1 MIKTS
6 KEIREEFLRFFKDRG
21 HMRLPSF
28 SLIPK
33 DPTLLFTAAGMV
45 PLKSYFLGEE
55 KPPNP
60 RITTCQACIRTND
73 IEQVGKTIRHHT
85 FFEMLGNFSIG
96 DYFKEDAIPW
106 AYELVTKVYG
116 LSKERLWI
124 SVYPDDEEAYNLW
137 RKVGIPEDRIVKLE
151 DNFWQ
156 MGEEGPCGPD
166 SEIYFDLGEDF
177 PCEKAELGPASDC
190 DRFLEI
196 WNLVFTQF
204 DRKKDGTLNPLPR
217 KNIDTGMGLER
228 ITMVL
233 EGKRSNF
240 ETDLF
245 SGIIEKIERVT
256 GKEYRKN
263 IYPFRVIADHIRA
276 ITFLI
281 SEGLFPS
288 NEGRGY
294 VLRRLIRRS
303 FSSGWSLGLR
313 ESFLFKIYPSVVES
327 LGDVYPIIKEKEEII
342 EKVLVSEEKGFIN
355 TLSRGLDYLN
365 HIIEE
370 TLSRKDKFV
379 SGRDIFFLYDT
390 YGFPKEL
397 AEDILSGY
405 NLTFNKKEFEEAIK
419 ESREKSR
426 MVQKE
431 SGVFS
436 MDLNYIK
443 LKETLGETKF
453 TGYTTL
459 SQKSKVIYLLKN
471 GEPVKEL
478 KAGEEGIVILD
489 ETPFYGEKGGQVG
502 DRGRMYGDN
511 FELKVI
517 DTKHPVENFIIHLVR
532 VNKGSVTVNSDVV
545 AEVDY
550 DRRKGIQRAHT
561 ATHLLHKALR
571 EVLGEH
577 ALQKGSLVDEDYLR
591 FDFSHFSPLEYEEIK
606 KIEDMVL
613 DAIYKEIPVNWEIKD
628 IEEAKKEGAVALFGE
643 KYGKRVRVV
652 SVEGLTKE
660 FCGGTHV
667 SNTIEIGIFKIVS
680 ERGIG
685 SNLRRVE
692 AYTGKKAFNYMR
704 ELEEREK
711 EISQVL
717 GVPNEIVVERIEE
730 IKQKLKEKDREYL
743 ELKRRLLSIIAR
755 ERLSKAEKISN
766 ISFITVRD
774 KFINPDDSYILFD
787 EIKNKLRDFVLLV
800 VSGKEEKN
808 ISIFVSDSI
817 KERITAKSLMDY
829 LKSSIGVKGGGKD
842 SSARGRVDNS
852 KGIEEFLKKEV
863 ERRIAT

>member
-6 KEIREEFLRFFKDRG
+6 KEIREEFLRFFEDRG
-21 HMRLPSF
+21 HLRLPSF

-55 KPPNP
+55 KPPKP

-116 LSKERLWI
+116 LPKERLWI

-137 RKVGIPEDRIVKLE
+137 RKVGISEDRIVKLE

-177 PCEKAELGPASDC
+177 PCEKVELGPASDC

-256 GKEYRKN
+256 GKEYKEN

-313 ESFLFKIYPSVVES
+313 EPFLFKIYPSVVDS
-327 LGDVYPIIKEKEEII
+327 LGDVYPIIKEKKEII
-342 EKVLVSEEKGFIN
+342 EKVLISEEKGFIN

-365 HIIEE
+365 HIIEK
-370 TLSRKDKFV
+370 TLSRKEKFV

-443 LKETLGETKF
+443 LKETLGETEF

-489 ETPFYGEKGGQVG
+489 KTPFYGEKGGQVG

-692 AYTGKKAFNYMR
+692 AYTGKKAFNYVR

-717 GVPNEIVVERIEE
+717 GVPNEIIVERIEE

-755 ERLSKAEKISN
+755 ERVSKAEKISN

-774 KFINPDDSYILFD
+774 KFIDPDDSYILFD

-817 KERITAKSLMDY
+817 KDKITAKSLMDY
-829 LKSSIGVKGGGKD
+829 LKSSIGAKGGGKD

-852 KGIEEFLKKEV
+852 KGIEEILKKEL
-863 ERRIAT
+863 ERRIAA